1 MPSATTKK
9 TTKSAPVSSGSTKVG
24 RSAKL
29 KPVKIYPLKGTMT
42 EEEADALIRSYGGRP
57 MTKEE
62 ERIFRPF
69 FKDPYP

>member
-1 MPSATTKK
+1 M
-9 TTKSAPVSSGSTKVG
+9 KSAPASSGSTKLA
-24 RSAKL
+24 RSGKL

-42 EEEADALIRSYGGRP
+42 EKEADALIRSYGGRP

-62 ERIFRPF
+62 EQIFRPF

>member
-1 MPSATTKK
+1 MKI
-9 TTKSAPVSSGSTKVG
+9 VN
-24 RSAKL
+24 
-29 KPVKIYPLKGTMT
+29 IYPATGTLT
-42 EEEADALIRSYGGRP
+42 DEWADEIIRSYGGRP

>member
-1 MPSATTKK
+1 MALKK
-9 TTKSAPVSSGSTKVG
+9 
-24 RSAKL
+24 

-42 EEEADALIRSYGGRP
+42 EEEADALIQSYGGRP

-62 ERIFRPF
+62 ERKFRRF